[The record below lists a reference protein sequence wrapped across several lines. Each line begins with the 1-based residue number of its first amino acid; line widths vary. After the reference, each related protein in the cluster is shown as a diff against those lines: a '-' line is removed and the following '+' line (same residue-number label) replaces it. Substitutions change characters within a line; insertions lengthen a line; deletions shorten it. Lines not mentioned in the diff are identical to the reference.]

1 MKSRTSR
8 KRGFLFSGAGLRK
21 PAKLPAV
28 NLLRLPALHRFV
40 RLPALLAVLL
50 LATLPTL
57 GRLQATPMAGMHATK
72 VALCTVGGLR
82 SVQLDLLPA
91 QDATLPAAPEHHQ
104 HDDCAYCPL
113 LAGLAQLSVAPLLQL
128 LPPDAGTQPQVQS
141 ATRLASIADTGLGA
155 RGPPDSIALIAT

>member
-1 MKSRTSR
+1 M
-8 KRGFLFSGAGLRK
+8 
-21 PAKLPAV
+21 
-28 NLLRLPALHRFV
+28 NLLRHPVLHRFV

-57 GRLQATPMAGMHATK
+57 GRLQATPMAGMHTAK

-91 QDATLPAAPEHHQ
+91 HDATPPATPEHHQ

-128 LPPDAGTQPQVQS
+128 LPPDAGTQPQVPS

-155 RGPPDSIALIAT
+155 RGPPDNPASITA